1 MSRKNKNN
9 MEGSEMEIMDGRVDV
24 VEEMENAGEVGTDVP
39 TTEAAV
45 AKDEDNR
52 VWKDDNGTEISKSA
66 FIRLQFT
73 QNNMSRKDIAEKFD
87 IPYRTVYG
95 ATVNMENA
103 AEPTSRGR
111 GVTFSKINVTLDGK
125 VVFVKDGVV
134 TINGEV
140 QPEGTEVPETMEYDR
155 NTWIKEQVAAGV
167 NRGDLAKSLDLS
179 YGVIYGLTKDAD
191 GTRQKYEVVDP
202 DTNETI
208 SRSEYIRRRVAAGI
222 SKGDIAK
229 ELNVEYSV
237 VWQATK
243 KLKTTEER
251 YVDAVKGLE
260 KFLDVVNDAEGLKNL
275 IDALNKVT
283 IKVEEAAKVTTEA
296 AE

>member
-1 MSRKNKNN
+1 